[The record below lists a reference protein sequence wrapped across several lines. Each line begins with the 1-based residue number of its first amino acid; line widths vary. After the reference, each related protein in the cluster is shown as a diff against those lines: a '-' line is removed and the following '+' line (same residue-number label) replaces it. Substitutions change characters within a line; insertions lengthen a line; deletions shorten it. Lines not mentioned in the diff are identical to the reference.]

1 MRDALDALINQ
12 RRDLSEDEAAAAME
26 TLMEG
31 EATPAQIGAFLTA
44 LRLKGE
50 TVDEIAGMAR
60 VMRGKALRVAVVV
73 RVIDTCGTGGD
84 GAGTF
89 NVSTAAAFVAAAAGV
104 SVAKHGNRAASS
116 RCGSADVLEALGAQ
130 IELTPES
137 VAACI
142 AETGIGFMFAP
153 AFHPAMRHA
162 GPVRRELGIR
172 TIFNIL
178 GPLTNPAG
186 ASGQVLGVPTD
197 GLVEKVALALGRL
210 GAEHVLV
217 VHSEDGLDEI
227 SLAAPTLICEIA
239 AGKVRTYSVTPE
251 QLGLQAAPRAA
262 VLGGDPAQNA
272 KTMRSVL
279 RGAEGPMLDF
289 TLLNA
294 AAALVVGDVAGDLEE
309 GVTRARALIESG
321 SATRVLDSFIA
332 ATQRLAAIKE
342 PA

>member
-60 VMRGKALRVAVVV
+60 VMREKALRVSVAV

-84 GAGTF
+84 GSGTF
-89 NVSTAAAFVAAAAGV
+89 NVSTAAAFVAASAGI

-130 IELTPES
+130 IELSPES

-162 GPVRRELGIR
+162 GPVRRELAVR
-172 TIFNIL
+172 TVFNIL

-197 GLVEKVALALGRL
+197 DLVEKIALALGRL

-239 AGKVRTYSVTPE
+239 AGEARTYSVTPE
-251 QLGLQAAPRAA
+251 QLGMQAAPRAA

-279 RGAEGPMLDF
+279 QGAEGPMLDF
-289 TLLNA
+289 TLLNS
-294 AAALVVGDVAGDLEE
+294 AAALVVGDVAGDLQE
-309 GVTRARALIESG
+309 GVTRARSLIESG
-321 SATRVLDSFIA
+321 AATRVLDNFIA
-332 ATQRLAAIKE
+332 ATQRLAAVKGR
-342 PA
+342 A